1 VWLYFPASQGEQP
14 IEPTA
19 LLYDP
24 SAHGVHAVPATKGV
38 NVATVG
44 CHIEQNS
51 AQGSE
56 PSEAT
61 PAVDVV
67 LKIADVSCMSTPI
80 IHSVSVRKR

>member
-1 VWLYFPASQGEQP
+1 VSLYVPASQGEQP

-24 SAHGVHAVPATKGV
+24 AGHGVHAVPATKGV
-38 NVATVG
+38 NVAEVG

-51 AQGSE
+51 VQGSE

-67 LKIADVSCMSTPI
+67 WNTADVSCMLLAI
-80 IHSVSVRKR
+80 IHRVDV